1 MALALVGAVSETSA
15 QIVFVNVDDLGKLR
29 QKSLICE
36 VHGVCCSIGYV
47 QYVLVELC

>member
-47 QYVLVELC
+47 RENRFVIC